1 MVHERATPVH
11 SARHHPSQYRLAEVS
26 TAPGP
31 PAPSVAALV
40 ADDAEGVF
48 RVFRVIRRRV
58 LGRPVGVRSPPPSH
72 LKVLAAARRAPGLR
86 IGDVA
91 ARLRLASNTV
101 SAIAAD
107 LDEAGLVERRRDD
120 QDHHRCVRLFPTG
133 AAEAQVTPA
142 RELRLE
148 LLESSLA
155 GLASADRDRISAA
168 LPALGR
174 LVEALQEQA

>member
-40 ADDAEGVF
+40 ADDVEGVF

-58 LGRPVGVRSPPPSH
+58 LGCPVGVRSPPPSH
-72 LKVLAAARRAPGLR
+72 LEVLAAARRAPGLR

-120 QDHHRCVRLFPTG
+120 QDPRCVRLFPTG

-155 GLASADRDRISAA
+155 GLAPADRDRISAA

-174 LVEALQEQA
+174 LVEALQEQT